1 MINCCRSA
9 QLLNKLLLVS
19 FFWKVLTIYM
29 SDIMKIM
36 EKTFHE
42 NIQLVC
48 HFISHAVIFHNSWV
62 GGILAIKIRE
72 NEDPKLCQ
80 KNELITSHCNNNP
93 PSLWPT
99 LSFSRSICY
108 SMKFFEHI
116 HSLLHTTRDL
126 KINPNISAQ
135 NSSLHHNLLDGLD
148 ADCIPL

>member
-1 MINCCRSA
+1 
-9 QLLNKLLLVS
+9 
-19 FFWKVLTIYM
+19 
-29 SDIMKIM
+29 MKIF

-48 HFISHAVIFHNSWV
+48 HFISHAVIFCNSWV

-72 NEDPKLCQ
+72 NEDPKLCE
-80 KNELITSHCNNNP
+80 KNELITSYCNKNP
-93 PSLWPT
+93 PSLRPI
-99 LSFSRSICY
+99 LSLSRSICY
-108 SMKFFEHI
+108 DMKFFE

-126 KINPNISAQ
+126 KINANISAQ